1 MATGQINSQSQC
13 SLWLE
18 ESSREKLNSIRAL
31 GNSLRKAWD
40 LAFYLHKLRAQRTD
54 PDLPGETPP
63 SPEMMSLWTPLLAP
77 QEGADCHVP
86 LRHYLMQHSGVS
98 PSVQLP
104 GPAPSLAPR
113 RLWVLTSPSLQAAKL
128 VCLPPKAFLISP
140 GKPVLHPFLHPLPKL
155 PLCR

>member
-31 GNSLRKAWD
+31 GSSLRKAWD

-63 SPEMMSLWTPLLAP
+63 SPDDVLV
-77 QEGADCHVP
+77 D
-86 LRHYLMQHSGVS
+86 S
-98 PSVQLP
+98 P
-104 GPAPSLAPR
+104 
-113 RLWVLTSPSLQAAKL
+113 
-128 VCLPPKAFLISP
+128 ISTT
-140 GKPVLHPFLHPLPKL
+140 
-155 PLCR
+155 